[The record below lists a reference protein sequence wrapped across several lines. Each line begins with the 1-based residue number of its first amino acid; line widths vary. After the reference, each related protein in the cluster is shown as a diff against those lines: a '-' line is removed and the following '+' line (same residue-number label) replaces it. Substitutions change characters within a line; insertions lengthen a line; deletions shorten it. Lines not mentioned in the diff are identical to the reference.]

1 MSLGSAGADDLH
13 TLAAALYAL
22 PPEEFTAA
30 RNARSSAARDAGA
43 RDLAAAV
50 KALRRPTAGA
60 WLLNRLVREHPDE
73 VDDVLALGVRLR
85 AAQGTLGA
93 AELRALDTQ
102 RRALTRAVAQRAAAL
117 ARDAGRTVTPAVLA
131 AVEETLRSAMVD
143 PDAGAALATG
153 LLVDTFSASGLDP
166 VDLSSVVAAP
176 GAARPAGTP
185 GAGPGAGPGGRRGAS
200 AARAAREEQARAQ
213 ARRAHDE
220 AHAALVAATEA
231 ADAARQ
237 RATAARR
244 RREELD
250 RDLDRARRAMAEL
263 EERVADAAEAESA
276 ARRSQLAAT
285 RDERAA
291 HDAAARARRAL
302 ERLPPSV

>member
-1 MSLGSAGADDLH
+1 MSPGSAGADDLH
-13 TLAAALYAL
+13 TLAAELYAL

-30 RNARSSAARDAGA
+30 RNARSSAAKEAGD

-60 WLLNRLVREHPDE
+60 WLLNRLVREYPDE

-85 AAQGTLGA
+85 AGQGTLGA

-117 ARDAGRTVTPAVLA
+117 GRDDGRTVTPAVLA

-166 VDLSSVVAAP
+166 VDLSSAVAAP
-176 GAARPAGTP
+176 GTARPA
-185 GAGPGAGPGGRRGAS
+185 AILGAGPGGRPGAN
-200 AARAAREEQARAQ
+200 AARAAREEQARAE

-220 AHAALVAATEA
+220 AHAALVAATDA